1 MTFTPTRR
9 SLLTAAAVAA
19 PVAAL
24 SACGGGGGGDARN
37 ADGKIELTMA
47 GWSIDSTPEFSVL
60 KEGFETANSDVVV
73 VIKEYSADEYE
84 TQLTTDLSADSGPDV
99 FPVKNLQPY
108 HYLMSN
114 GALAD
119 VSDLADA
126 LAGDG
131 NINLEHLTVDD
142 GVFALPYR
150 QDSWV
155 IYYNKELFDAAG
167 VSYPDGTWTWDD
179 YAEAAQQLTEG
190 LSGTDTPAKGTY
202 HHTWKSVVQGFAL
215 AQTEGAELASGDLGF
230 LAPYYDR
237 ALEIQEAGST
247 ETFSTAQSQSLAYQA
262 QFGTQ
267 KAAMTL
273 MGSWYIA
280 TLLAQRE
287 SGDADVF
294 DWGLAPAPQFDS
306 STLETPVTFGDPT
319 SLAINASLSG
329 EKLDAAKAFLE
340 YVVSEDCSQ
349 ALAEI
354 GITPSYFSDAV
365 VDTIFGLEGMPD
377 DEGSRAAFQNNDTRP
392 ENPVGEFTNDIQT
405 ILGDTHSEILTGT
418 TPVADAITAVEE
430 QLQNE
435 GLVG

>member
-1 MTFTPTRR
+1 MRFTPTRR
-9 SLLTAAAVAA
+9 SLLAAAAVAA
-19 PVAAL
+19 PVTAL

-47 GWSIDSTPEFSVL
+47 GWSIDSTPEFTVL
-60 KEGFETANSDVVV
+60 KEGFEAANSDVVV
-73 VIKEYSADEYE
+73 VIKEYSADDYE
-84 TQLTTDLSADSGPDV
+84 TQLTTDLSADAAPDV
-99 FPVKNLQPY
+99 FPIKNLQPY

-119 VSDLADA
+119 VSALAEPLAD
-126 LAGDG
+126 DG
-131 NINLEHLTVDD
+131 SINLEHLTVDG
-142 GVFALPYR
+142 GVYALPYR

-155 IYYNKELFDAAG
+155 IYYNKDLFDAAG
-167 VSYPDGTWTWDD
+167 VSYPDGGWTWDD

-190 LSGTDTPAKGTY
+190 LADTDTPAKGTY

-215 AQTEGAELASGDLGF
+215 AQTEGAVLDSGDLGF
-230 LAPYYDR
+230 MAPYYER
-237 ALEIQEAGST
+237 ALAMQGAGST

-294 DWGLAPAPQFDS
+294 EWGLAPAPQFDS
-306 STLETPVTFGDPT
+306 STTGAPVTFGDPT
-319 SLAINASLSG
+319 SLAMNASVSG
-329 EKLDAAKAFLE
+329 EKLEAAQAFLE
-340 YVVSEDCSQ
+340 YVASEECSQ
-349 ALAEI
+349 ALAGI
-354 GITPSYFSDAV
+354 GVTPSYFSDAV
-365 VDTIFGLEGMPD
+365 VDTIFGLDGMPE
-377 DEGSRAAFQNNDTRP
+377 DEGSRAAFQDNDTRP
-392 ENPVGEFTNDIQT
+392 ENPVGEHTNDIQT
-405 ILGDTHSEILTGT
+405 ILGDTHSEILTESAS
-418 TPVADAITAVEE
+418 VDDALTAVEE
-430 QLQNE
+430 QLANE

>member
-19 PVAAL
+19 PLTAL
-24 SACGGGGGGDARN
+24 SACGGGGGDARN
-37 ADGKIELTMA
+37 AEGKIELTMA
-47 GWSIDSTPEFSVL
+47 GWSIDSTPEFTVL
-60 KEGFETANSDVVV
+60 KEGFEAVNSDVVV
-73 VIKEYSADEYE
+73 VIKEYSADDYE
-84 TQLTTDLSADSGPDV
+84 TQLTTDLSANSAPDV

-114 GALAD
+114 GALSD
-119 VSDLADA
+119 VSSLAEP

-131 NINLEHLTVDD
+131 NINLEHLTVDG

-167 VSYPDGTWTWDD
+167 VSHPDGTWTWDD

-190 LSGTDTPAKGTY
+190 LAGTDTPAKGTY

-215 AQTEGAELASGDLGF
+215 AQTEGAELGSGDLGF
-230 LAPYYDR
+230 FAPFYER
-237 ALEIQEAGST
+237 ALAIQDAGSA

-294 DWGLAPAPQFDS
+294 DWGLAPAPQLDS
-306 STLETPVTFGDPT
+306 STVENPVTFGDPT
-319 SLAINASLSG
+319 SLAINAALTG
-329 EKLDAAKAFLE
+329 EKLEAAQAFLD

-349 ALAEI
+349 ALAGI

-365 VDTIFGLEGMPD
+365 VETIFGLEGMPD
-377 DEGSRAAFQNNDTRP
+377 DEGSRQAFQNNDTRP

-405 ILGDTHSEILTGT
+405 VLEDTHSEILTGSS
-418 TPVADAITAVEE
+418 PVAEALTAVEA
-430 QLQNE
+430 QLENE

>member
-1 MTFTPTRR
+1 MTFTPSRR
-9 SLLTAAAVAA
+9 SLLAAAAVAA
-19 PVAAL
+19 PIAAL
-24 SACGGGGGGDARN
+24 SACGGGDDARN
-37 ADGKIELTMA
+37 TDGKIELTMA
-47 GWSIDSTPEFSVL
+47 GWSIDSTPEFTVL
-60 KEGFETANSDVVV
+60 KDGFEAINSDVVV
-73 VIKEYSADEYE
+73 VIKEYSADDYE
-84 TQLTTDLSADSGPDV
+84 TQLTTDLSADAAPDV

-119 VSDLADA
+119 VSELADA
-126 LAGDG
+126 LASDG
-131 NINLEHLTVDD
+131 NINLEHLTVDG
-142 GVFALPYR
+142 GVYALPYR

-155 IYYNKELFDAAG
+155 IYYNKALFDAAG
-167 VSYPDGTWTWDD
+167 VAHPDGTWTWED

-190 LSGTDTPAKGTY
+190 LAGTETPAKGTY

-215 AQTEGAELASGDLGF
+215 AQTEGADLASGDLGF
-230 LAPYYDR
+230 MEPYYER
-237 ALEIQEAGST
+237 ALAIQDSGST
-247 ETFSTAQSQSLAYQA
+247 ENFSTAQSQSLAYQA

-306 STLETPVTFGDPT
+306 STTENPVTFGDPT
-319 SLAINASLSG
+319 SLAINAALSG
-329 EKLDAAKAFLE
+329 EKLEAAQSFLE
-340 YVVSEDCSQ
+340 YVVSEECSQ
-349 ALAEI
+349 ALAGI

-377 DEGSRAAFQNNDTRP
+377 DEGSRLAFQNNDTQP

-405 ILGDTHSEILTGT
+405 VLEDTHSEIMTAS
-418 TPVADAITAVEE
+418 TPVAEAITAVEE
-430 QLQNE
+430 QLKNE

>member
-1 MTFTPTRR
+1 MTFTSTRR
-9 SLLTAAAVAA
+9 TLLTAAAAAA

-24 SACGGGGGGDARN
+24 SACGGGSDSARN

-60 KEGFETANSDVVV
+60 KEGFEATNTDVVV
-73 VIKEYSADEYE
+73 VIKEYSADDYE
-84 TQLTTDLSADSGPDV
+84 TQLTTDLSANSAPDL

-119 VSDLADA
+119 VSSLAES

-131 NINLEHLTVDD
+131 NINLEHMTID
-142 GVFALPYR
+142 GSTYALPYR

-179 YAEAAQQLTEG
+179 YQEAAQQLTDG
-190 LSGTDTPAKGTY
+190 LAGTDTPAKGTY
-202 HHTWKSVVQGFAL
+202 HHIWKSVVQGFAL
-215 AQTEGAELASGDLGF
+215 AQSEGAQIDSGDLGF

-237 ALEIQEAGST
+237 ALAIQEAGLT

-294 DWGLAPAPQFDS
+294 EWGLAPAPQLDA
-306 STLETPVTFGDPT
+306 STSENPVTFGDPT

-329 EKLDAAKAFLE
+329 EKLEAAEAFLQ
-340 YVVSEDCSQ
+340 YVVSEECSS

-365 VDTIFGLEGMPD
+365 VDTIFGLEGMPED
-377 DEGSRAAFQNNDTRP
+377 DVSRAAFQNNDTRP

-405 ILGDTHSEILTGT
+405 ILEDTHSEILTGT
-418 TPVADAITAVEE
+418 TPVADALTAVEA
-430 QLQNE
+430 QLENE
-435 GLVG
+435 GLIA